1 LKLSP
6 FLNPGRPTTS
16 RVFCSDDHSATN
28 NFKPADFLHVHAAVH
43 TLSYAEAA
51 ARLNLTELATRKAVQ
66 RLRQSYRALLRQ
78 EVAQTVAAPHE
89 VEAELK
95 YLIGVFAA

>member
-1 LKLSP
+1 DQGLKLSP

-43 TLSYAEAA
+43 S
-51 ARLNLTELATRKAVQ
+51 RR
-66 RLRQSYRALLRQ
+66 
-78 EVAQTVAAPHE
+78 P
-89 VEAELK
+89 VEDMCGMEQK
-95 YLIGVFAA
+95 V